1 MIERRRTEMENVWV
15 NKLILAF
22 FKDNRTGDLNK
33 MGDTVYV
40 EIKFMAK
47 CKDGSVQLQFS

>member
-1 MIERRRTEMENVWV
+1 MENVWV